1 MVRKFLL
8 IVFAMLVPLMSS
20 SKIFKSSKCSLRWCT
35 FNIRLQ
41 NDTDEKAGVGWS
53 VRKDRVANYIK
64 ANHID
69 VVGMQEV
76 LHPQLED
83 LLARL
88 PEYDYVG
95 VGRTDGATKGEY
107 SPIFFLRD
115 KFEVLE
121 KGNFWL
127 SETPD
132 VPGSKGWD
140 AALERI
146 ASYAKLKDK
155 ATGKVFMAVNTHFDH
170 VGVVARRESAKLIMR
185 KIQEIVG
192 KRPAVVTGDFNVTE
206 NDEAYKTMIG
216 QQTTDKQRSTAEGK
230 VNGQQTGKKSS
241 KGKSTNCQIV
251 KLYDAYHMTSNHTGP
266 TYTWHDYCHIPPSEA
281 EKIDFIFI
289 TPTIRVNHTHIEEPN
304 PEALLTDHNP
314 HWADLEF

>member
-1 MVRKFLL
+1 MKHLL
-8 IVFAMLVPLMSS
+8 LVLAMLLPLTVSC
-20 SKIFKSSKCSLRWCT
+20 KPSKCQIRCGT

-41 NDTDEKAGVGWS
+41 NDGDEKAGYGWS

-64 ANHID
+64 DNHIE

-76 LHPQLED
+76 LHGQLED
-83 LLARL
+83 LLERL

-95 VGRTDGATKGEY
+95 VGRTDGKTKGEY
-107 SPIFFLRD
+107 SPIFFLKD

-127 SETPD
+127 SETPE

-155 ATGKVFMAVNTHFDH
+155 RSGKVFMAVNTHFDH
-170 VGVVARRESAKLIMR
+170 VGVVARRESAKLIMK

-192 KRPAVVTGDFNVTE
+192 TQPAVVTGDFNVTE
-206 NDEAYKTMIG
+206 EDEAYTTMLGGEI
-216 QQTTDKQRSTAEGK
+216 
-230 VNGQQTGKKSS
+230 VNSKSS
-241 KGKSTNCQIV
+241 NS
-251 KLYDAYHMTSNHTGP
+251 KLLDAYHMTRKHTGA
-266 TYTWHDYCHIPPSEA
+266 TYTWHQFCQLPPDKR

-289 TPTIRVNHTHIEEPN
+289 TPTIKVKQTHIEEPQ
-304 PEALLTDHNP
+304 PDAMLSDHNP
-314 HWADLEF
+314 HWADLKF

>member
-1 MVRKFLL
+1 MKKYLFLVL
-8 IVFAMLVPLMSS
+8 AMFMSAMACGQWS
-20 SKIFKSSKCSLRWCT
+20 VANAQTKDSAKLRWGT

-41 NDTDEKAGVGWS
+41 NDGDERAGYGWS
-53 VRKDRVANYIK
+53 VRRDRVADYIK
-64 ANHID
+64 KNHID

-76 LHPQLED
+76 LHQQLED
-83 LLARL
+83 LLERL

-95 VGRTDGATKGEY
+95 VGRTDGAMKGEY
-107 SPIFFLRD
+107 SPVFFLKE
-115 KFEVLE
+115 KFDVLE

-132 VPGSKGWD
+132 VAGSKGWD

-192 KRPAVVTGDFNVTE
+192 TRPAVVTGDFNVTE
-206 NDEAYKTMIG
+206 DDEAYTTM
-216 QQTTDKQRSTAEGK
+216 
-230 VNGQQTGKKSS
+230 V
-241 KGKSTNCQIV
+241 TNDFRMN
-251 KLYDAYHMTSNHTGP
+251 DAYHMTPHHTGT
-266 TYTWHDYCHIPPSEA
+266 TYTFHNFCHIPPLKC

-289 TPTIRVNHTHIEEPN
+289 TPTIRVSHSHIEVPN
-304 PEALLTDHNP
+304 PDAMLSDHNP

>member
-1 MVRKFLL
+1 MKKTLLLMLAIFMPFLMVSAKKTKT
-8 IVFAMLVPLMSS
+8 AQ
-20 SKIFKSSKCSLRWCT
+20 LRWAT
-35 FNIRLQ
+35 FNIRFQ
-41 NDTDEKAGVGWS
+41 TPADEKNGLGWN
-53 VRKDRVANYIK
+53 VRRDRVADYIK

-76 LHPQLED
+76 LHAQLED
-83 LLARL
+83 LLQRL

-95 VGRTDGATKGEY
+95 VGRTDGKTKGEY
-107 SPIFFLRD
+107 SPIFFLKD
-115 KFEVLE
+115 KFKVLE

-132 VPGSKGWD
+132 VPGSIGWD

-155 ATGKVFMAVNTHFDH
+155 RTGKVFMAVNTHFDH
-170 VGVVARRESAKLIMR
+170 VGVKARRESAKLIMR

-192 KRPAVVTGDFNVTE
+192 KRPAVVTGDFNVAE
-206 NDEAYKTMIG
+206 NDETYVTM
-216 QQTTDKQRSTAEGK
+216 TTNDFRMNDSYHITA
-230 VNGQQTGKKSS
+230 Q
-241 KGKSTNCQIV
+241 
-251 KLYDAYHMTSNHTGP
+251 HTG
-266 TYTWHDYCHIPPSEA
+266 TNYTWHQFCQLPPEKR

-289 TPTIRVNHTHIEEPN
+289 TPTIRVNRTHIEEPN
-304 PEALLTDHNP
+304 PEALLSDHNP

>member
-1 MVRKFLL
+1 MLL
-8 IVFAMLVPLMSS
+8 PLMCFSAP
-20 SKIFKSSKCSLRWCT
+20 KEKAAKLRWAT

-41 NDTDEKAGVGWS
+41 TPVDDKEGFGWN
-53 VRKDRVANYIK
+53 VRRDRVANYIK
-64 ANHID
+64 KKHLD

-76 LHPQLED
+76 LHAQLED

-95 VGRTDGATKGEY
+95 VGRTDGKAEGEY
-107 SPIFFLRD
+107 SPVFFRKD

-132 VPGSKGWD
+132 VPGSVGWD

-155 ATGKVFMAVNTHFDH
+155 RTGKVFMAVNTHFDH
-170 VGVVARRESAKLIMR
+170 VGAKARRESAKLIMR

-192 KRPAVVTGDFNVTE
+192 EQPAVVTGDFNVTE
-206 NDEAYKTMIG
+206 DDEAYVTM
-216 QQTTDKQRSTAEGK
+216 TTNAFKM
-230 VNGQQTGKKSS
+230 N
-241 KGKSTNCQIV
+241 
-251 KLYDAYHMTSNHTGP
+251 DAYHMDAKHTGVR
-266 TYTWHDYCHIPPSEA
+266 YTWHNYCRIPASKA
-281 EKIDFIFI
+281 EKIDFIFL
-289 TPTIRVNHTHIEEPN
+289 TPNISVKRTHIEEPN
-304 PEALLTDHNP
+304 PDAMLSDHNP
-314 HWADLEF
+314 HWADLKF

>member
-1 MVRKFLL
+1 MP
-8 IVFAMLVPLMSS
+8 LVSNSEVVKPSG
-20 SKIFKSSKCSLRWCT
+20 CSLRWGT
-35 FNIRLQ
+35 FNIRLD
-41 NDTDEKAGVGWS
+41 NVGDEKAGYGWS
-53 VRKDRVANYIK
+53 VRRDRVADYIRK
-64 ANHID
+64 NRID

-76 LHPQLED
+76 LHSQLED
-83 LLARL
+83 LLERL

-107 SPIFFLRD
+107 SPVFFLKE

-127 SETPD
+127 SETPE
-132 VPGSKGWD
+132 VPGSVGWD

-146 ASYAKLKDK
+146 ASYAKLRDR

-192 KRPAVVTGDFNVTE
+192 TRPAVVTGDFNVTE
-206 NDEAYKTMIG
+206 DDEAYITM
-216 QQTTDKQRSTAEGK
+216 TSNAFRM
-230 VNGQQTGKKSS
+230 N
-241 KGKSTNCQIV
+241 
-251 KLYDAYHMTSNHTGP
+251 DAYHMTPNHTG
-266 TYTWHDYCHIPPSEA
+266 TCYTWHQFCQIPPLKC

-289 TPTIRVNHTHIEEPN
+289 TPTIRVTHSHIEVPD
-304 PEALLTDHNP
+304 PKFMLSDHNP

>member
-1 MVRKFLL
+1 MMKKYLL
-8 IVFAMLVPLMSS
+8 LVFVMFIPLMGNC
-20 SKIFKSSKCSLRWCT
+20 KKDDSSKCQVRWCT

-41 NDTDEKAGVGWS
+41 NDGDEKAGVGWS
-53 VRKDRVANYIK
+53 VRKDRVADYIRR
-64 ANHID
+64 NHID
-69 VVGMQEV
+69 IVGMQEV

-95 VGRTDGATKGEY
+95 VGRTDGKTKGEY
-107 SPIFFLRD
+107 SPVFFLKE

-146 ASYAKLKDK
+146 ASYAKLRDK

-170 VGVVARRESAKLIMR
+170 VGVTARRESAKLIMR

-192 KRPAVVTGDFNVTE
+192 DRPAVVTGDFNVTE
-206 NDEAYKTMIG
+206 DDEAHKTMVSS
-216 QQTTDKQRSTAEGK
+216 QT
-230 VNGQQTGKKSS
+230 
-241 KGKSTNCQIV
+241 V
-251 KLYDAYHMTSNHTGP
+251 KFLDAYHMTPNHTGT
-266 TYTWHDYCHIPPSEA
+266 TYTWHQFCQLPPMKR

-289 TPTIRVNHTHIEEPN
+289 TPTIRVNHSHIEVPN
-304 PEALLTDHNP
+304 LDALLSDHNP

>member
-1 MVRKFLL
+1 MKKYLFLALAMFMSAMAGGQWSEAKAQTKETAKVR
-8 IVFAMLVPLMSS
+8 
-20 SKIFKSSKCSLRWCT
+20 WGT

-41 NDTDEKAGVGWS
+41 NDGDEQAGYGWS
-53 VRKDRVANYIK
+53 VRKDHVADYIK
-64 ANHID
+64 KNHIE

-76 LHPQLED
+76 LHQQLED
-83 LLARL
+83 LLERL

-107 SPIFFLRD
+107 SPVFFLKD

-132 VPGSKGWD
+132 VAGSKGWD

-192 KRPAVVTGDFNVTE
+192 TRPAVVTGDFNVTE
-206 NDEAYKTMIG
+206 ADEAYSTMIS
-216 QQTTDKQRSTAEGK
+216 QQTDG
-230 VNGQQTGKKSS
+230 KSS
-241 KGKSTNCQIV
+241 NRQMV
-251 KLYDAYHMTSNHTGP
+251 KFYDAYHMTPNHTGT
-266 TYTWHDYCHIPPSEA
+266 TYTFHNFCHIPPLKC

-289 TPTIRVNHTHIEEPN
+289 TPTIRVSHSHIEVPN
-304 PEALLTDHNP
+304 PDAMLSDHNP

>member
-1 MVRKFLL
+1 MKKNLIRITTLFIMLL
-8 IVFAMLVPLMSS
+8 LSASS
-20 SKIFKSSKCSLRWCT
+20 YSAPKQGNAKLRWGT

-41 NDTDEKAGVGWS
+41 NDGDEKAGYGWS
-53 VRKDRVANYIK
+53 VRRDRVAAYIK
-64 ANHID
+64 EKHID

-76 LHPQLED
+76 LHQQLED

-95 VGRTDGATKGEY
+95 VGRKDGKTKGEY
-107 SPIFFLRD
+107 SPVFFLRE

-132 VPGSKGWD
+132 VPGSVGWD

-146 ASYAKLKDK
+146 ASYAKLRDK
-155 ATGKVFMAVNTHFDH
+155 QTGKVFMAVNTHFDH
-170 VGVVARRESAKLIMR
+170 VGVKARRESAKLIMR

-192 KRPAVVTGDFNVTE
+192 DRPAVVTGDFNVNE
-206 NDEAYKTMIG
+206 DDEAYATM
-216 QQTTDKQRSTAEGK
+216 
-230 VNGQQTGKKSS
+230 TGSS
-241 KGKSTNCQIV
+241 FKFN
-251 KLYDAYHMTSNHTGP
+251 DAYHMTANHTG
-266 TYTWHDYCHIPPSEA
+266 TTFTWHEFCHIPPLDC

-289 TPTIRVNHTHIEEPN
+289 TPSIRVNHSHIEVPN
-304 PEALLTDHNP
+304 PEALLSDHNP